1 MKKFMLLIGMF
12 CLIFT
17 GCTNDESKANNKTTE
32 VNPTIEGVVTE
43 ILEANVLLDTDEG
56 TFVVYADELNKMTVG
71 DRVTFEYDGQIMES
85 DPPQIKAIKL
95 ISVSLPELKG
105 EVKSV
110 EDNQI
115 TLETKDGVYL
125 VHLNND
131 VSYESNQKIE
141 QGDFITVT
149 FSGLVME
156 SMPPQIN
163 ALKITKHGVR

>member
-17 GCTNDESKANNKTTE
+17 GCANDESKVNNKTTE
-32 VNPTIEGVVTE
+32 VNPTVEGIVTE
-43 ILEANVLLDTDEG
+43 ILESNVLLDTDEG
-56 TFVVYADELNKMTVG
+56 AYVVYTDEFNKLTVG
-71 DRVTFEYDGQIMES
+71 DRVTFEYDGEIMES

-105 EVKSV
+105 EVTSV
-110 EDNQI
+110 EAGKI
-115 TLETKDGVYL
+115 TLETKDGVYI
-125 VHLNND
+125 VHLNDD

-141 QGDFITVT
+141 QGDLITVT

-163 ALKITKHGVR
+163 ALKITNHGVR

>member
-17 GCTNDESKANNKTTE
+17 GCANDESKVNNKTTE
-32 VNPTIEGVVTE
+32 VNPTVEGIVTE
-43 ILEANVLLDTDEG
+43 ILELTVLLDTDEG
-56 TFVVYADELNKMTVG
+56 AYVVYTDEFNKLTVG
-71 DRVTFEYDGQIMES
+71 DRVTFEYDGEIMES

-105 EVKSV
+105 EVTSV
-110 EDNQI
+110 EAGKI
-115 TLETKDGVYL
+115 TLETKDGVYI
-125 VHLNND
+125 VHLNDD

-141 QGDFITVT
+141 QGDLITVT

-163 ALKITKHGVR
+163 ALKITNHGVR